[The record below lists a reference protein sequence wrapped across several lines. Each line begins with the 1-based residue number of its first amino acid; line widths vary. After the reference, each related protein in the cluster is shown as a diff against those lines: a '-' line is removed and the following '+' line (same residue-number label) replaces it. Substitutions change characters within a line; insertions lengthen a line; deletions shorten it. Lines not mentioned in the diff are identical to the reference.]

1 MTVLN
6 VSCSCANS
14 IIKIQIDRIHDRG
27 SIRRYSLLKSAFI
40 GFDIEGEETEHAYIV
55 LYMHARNIRFKLPKE
70 HDKQQAVLI
79 DLQAI
84 LESCTI

>member
-1 MTVLN
+1 
-6 VSCSCANS
+6 
-14 IIKIQIDRIHDRG
+14 
-27 SIRRYSLLKSAFI
+27 LKSAFI